1 MWWPWNSWDDT
12 QVFCWFL
19 NTFTFLQFII
29 LVAVNNQK
37 LCSIFVSKLLDLVT
51 KTMVL
56 WNQDCGSY
64 SFFKRE
70 EQNNR
75 TGSQTEQEKP
85 GKHQQCHLSP
95 VLQPVSHCQRNRR
108 NWLMNTGKPPGQKFP
123 LQRAGS
129 TVCWNRQQ
137 NETLKDLK
145 TLKLDKIAKRGVKA
159 ADDPRQ

>member
-1 MWWPWNSWDDT
+1 MES
-12 QVFCWFL
+12 
-19 NTFTFLQFII
+19 
-29 LVAVNNQK
+29 
-37 LCSIFVSKLLDLVT
+37 
-51 KTMVL
+51 
-56 WNQDCGSY
+56 GSY
-64 SFFKRE
+64 TFFKRE

-75 TGSQTEQEKP
+75 TGSQTEQERP

-95 VLQPVSHCQRNRR
+95 VLLQPVNHCQRNRR

-145 TLKLDKIAKRGVKA
+145 TLKLDKTARRGVKA
-159 ADDPRQ
+159 ADDPRQQHSDVPYPSLPAFLSLPKQQENALGLQDIYRTIDWGVHACTQRGLEKWTG